1 MPRSISFQEALKLIK
16 ANKVIALDV
25 RTPQENAQQ
34 RIKGS
39 ILIPVQEL
47 ESRISEVPKGRPILV
62 YCRAGHRSLVASR
75 ILEKHGFRDVLNLKE
90 GVLDW
95 PKEGL
100 E

>member
-1 MPRSISFQEALKLIK
+1 MAK
-16 ANKVIALDV
+16 KVIVLDV
-25 RTPQENAQQ
+25 RTPMENAQG

-62 YCRAGHRSLVASR
+62 YCHAGNRSLMASR
-75 ILEKHGFRDVLNLKE
+75 ILESHGFKDILNLKS
-90 GVLDW
+90 GIIDC
-95 PKEGL
+95 PQDCL